1 MPQHWSSAMATWWPH
16 TWWWPRPVCCTQRC
30 LSSGLG
36 PGLATVVADPRHG
49 PGGSAVHS
57 RETGCSGCVQAQ
69 KYLIRSPLA
78 LPSPEVQLVQFHEPG
93 IFNYS
98 ALLLSENEDTLFVG
112 AREAVF
118 ALNAHNISKK
128 QHEVWCGLPV
138 PLLSFSFQHF
148 LLKSIHWALP
158 GVAFPFLAM
167 QPHPSGWSHGPSC
180 TASEQLPCPPGPR
193 ALLSR
198 SSPPAPCPRA
208 PSQGVPLAACVLPRL
223 AAHPGM
229 TLFLSW
235 IIECF
240 TTENLRH
247 TREQRE

>member
-1 MPQHWSSAMATWWPH
+1 MVAA
-16 TWWWPRPVCCTQRC
+16 
-30 LSSGLG
+30 SSGLLHPKVPEFWPW
-36 PGLATVVADPRHG
+36 PGLATVAVDPRHG
-49 PGGSAVHS
+49 PGGSTMHS
-57 RETGCSGCVQAQ
+57 RETGCCGCVQAQ

-98 ALLLSENEDTLFVG
+98 ALLLSEDEDTLFVG

-118 ALNAHNISKK
+118 ALNAHNVSKK

-138 PLLSFSFQHF
+138 TLLSFSFQPF

-158 GVAFPFLAM
+158 GVAVPFLAT
-167 QPHPSGWSHGPSC
+167 QPHPSGQSHGPSC
-180 TASEQLPCPPGPR
+180 TASEQPPCPPGPR

-208 PSQGVPLAACVLPRL
+208 PSQGVSLGSLRPPQAGSSPRDHPLFILDY
-223 AAHPGM
+223 
-229 TLFLSW
+229 
-235 IIECF
+235 
-240 TTENLRH
+240 
-247 TREQRE
+247 